1 MQDSNAQNLNNS
13 ADKLIAICFTAI
25 CVLALLIIRVAL
37 FDFDWGDYSYFLQP
51 WIMQYRDM
59 TFVEG
64 LATRVGNYNQP
75 YMYILNIIARVN
87 FSDLY
92 LIKSVSVIFDFLLA
106 FFVMKIVSLRTE
118 SMNLRIMAFLLTL
131 AIPTVV
137 LNSSM
142 WGQCDAIYSAFAI
155 GAVYFGIK
163 GQSKLAYVF
172 LGLAFSFKL
181 QAVFIMPLFPI
192 FIFTRKISF
201 KDCYL
206 FFAVFIAMLSPA
218 IISGMPLDAV
228 FSAYIA
234 QTSYYSE
241 LNMNIVNIWQFVDH
255 VDYSSFRLAGLHIA
269 GLATLSLMYFSYVNR
284 KRLTN
289 TVDFVRLTYLFAII
303 LPFLLPNMHDRYYF
317 MADVLSVSV
326 FLFDKRRWY
335 VPVVTVFCSYVFYAR
350 FLMSGITL
358 IDYRLAAIALLFI
371 ILIVLRDFVKSLR
384 DTARST
390 VLNTDITDS

>member
-118 SMNLRIMAFLLTL
+118 SMNLRIMAFMLTL

-206 FFAVFIAMLSPA
+206 FAAVYFATLLPA
-218 IISGMPLDAV
+218 ILAGMPLEEV
-228 FSAYIA
+228 FSVYSTQA
-234 QTSYYSE
+234 SYYSS
-241 LNMNIVNIWQFVDH
+241 LNLNIANVWQFVGY
-255 VDYSSFRLAGLHIA
+255 VDYDSFVLVGLHVA
-269 GLATLSLMYFSYVNR
+269 GLAVLSLMYFSYVNR
-284 KRLTN
+284 ERL
-289 TVDFVRLTYLFAII
+289 VKMADFVRLAYLFTII
-303 LPFLLPNMHDRYYF
+303 LPFLLPKMHDRYYF
-317 MADVLSVSV
+317 MAEALSVLV
-326 FLFDKRRWY
+326 FMFDKRRWF
-335 VPVVTVFCSYVFYAR
+335 VPVVTVFCSYIFYAR
-350 FLMSGITL
+350 FLMAAVVI
-358 IDYRLAAIALLFI
+358 IDYKHAALAVLFVI
-371 ILIVLRDFVKSLR
+371 IIVLRDYVISLR
-384 DTARST
+384 GETIID
-390 VLNTDITDS
+390 NKHPQP